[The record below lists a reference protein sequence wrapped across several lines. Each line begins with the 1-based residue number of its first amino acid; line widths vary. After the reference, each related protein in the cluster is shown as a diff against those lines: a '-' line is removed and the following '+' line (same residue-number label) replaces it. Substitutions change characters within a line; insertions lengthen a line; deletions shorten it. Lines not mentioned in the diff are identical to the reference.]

1 MRPSRIVVAR
11 LALAALAALASASVG
26 AGAAGCRNVREFT
39 TGTDERFEGGVV
51 KGTFVRAG
59 VGEDTKVCLHLDADH
74 LSDSPGTLSSS
85 DKQLT
90 STPLRPIP
98 QVFHDPLSTLSF
110 GEGRSRNLVYAAL
123 RADGTDVFVVVSL
136 MESGDVEVRLLRGA
150 PGADAGP
157 PPVFGVFLLKR
168 EKGAACSF

>member
-1 MRPSRIVVAR
+1 MRASWLVVSV
-11 LALAALAALASASVG
+11 LAIASSAFAG
-26 AGAAGCRNVREFT
+26 IGAAGCRNVREFS
-39 TGTDERFEGGVV
+39 TGADERFEGGVV

-59 VGEDTKVCLHLDADH
+59 VGEDTKVCLHLDADR
-74 LSDSPGTLSSS
+74 LSDAPGTLSSS
-85 DKQLT
+85 DKQFT
-90 STPLRPIP
+90 RTPLRPIP

-110 GEGRSRNLVYAAL
+110 GEGRSRNLVYAAQG
-123 RADGTDVFVVVSL
+123 ADGHDVFAVVSL

-157 PPVFGVFLLKR
+157 PPVFAVFLLKR